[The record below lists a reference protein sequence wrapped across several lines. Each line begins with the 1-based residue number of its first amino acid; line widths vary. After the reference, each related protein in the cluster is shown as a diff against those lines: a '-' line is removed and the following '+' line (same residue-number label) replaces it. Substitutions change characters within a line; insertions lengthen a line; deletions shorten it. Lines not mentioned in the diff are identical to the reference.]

1 MYGVNY
7 CYASAYYRPQ
17 IVVLYMKN
25 FKNTTVGLSKCAKK
39 RFVENDPVYC

>member
-25 FKNTTVGLSKCAKK
+25 FKNTNVGLSKCGKN
-39 RFVENDPVYC
+39 VLSQDDPLYC